1 MSGLD
6 KMKAQI
12 LQEAEMSAQETLS
25 KAREEA
31 RKIMENA
38 QEEADAQA
46 LRIASKAEKDALD
59 QAARAASAQDM
70 QRKQAYLEAKQEV
83 IREILHK
90 AYSRILDLDDREYF
104 DFMEKLLEKYVLPES
119 GEIRFNEKD
128 LNRMPEGFSGRV
140 KAIAA
145 EKGGNLE
152 ISRQSCTA
160 EGGFLLVYGGVEENC
175 TIKAVFDSKREELS
189 DQVNRMLFASGR
201 EG

>member
-12 LQEAEMSAQETLS
+12 LKEAETSAQEILS

-31 RKIMENA
+31 QKIMRNA
-38 QEEADAQA
+38 QEEADGQA
-46 LRIASKAEKDALD
+46 LKIAAKAEKDALD
-59 QAARAASAQDM
+59 HTSRAASAQDM
-70 QRKQAYLEAKQEV
+70 KRKQAYLAAKQEV
-83 IREILHK
+83 IREILRK
-90 AYSRILDLDDREYF
+90 AYRRILDLDDREYF
-104 DFMEKLLEKYVLPES
+104 EFMEKLLEKYVLPEK

-128 LNRMPEGFSGRV
+128 LSRMPEGFSGRV
-140 KAIAA
+140 KNIAE
-145 EKGGNLE
+145 EKGGSLE
-152 ISRQSCTA
+152 ISGQPCTA

-175 TIKAVFDSKREELS
+175 TIKAVFESKREELS